1 MVSGDTPIHMT
12 ITVKIW
18 QAFIALLGAIVLLLV
33 GSWYVFMAILEPIN
47 KNVSGI
53 RDDFKTMQAQARE
66 DKNKDAEPETDIRKS
81 ISGIETKLATV
92 STELG
97 AFRSDLAKESGNLQS
112 QLKDAFALLDRLGTQ
127 YAGLGSRFGR
137 IETALSI
144 ELNKLGPVPIPS
156 PQQPTR

>member
-12 ITVKIW
+12 ITVKTIW

-53 RDDFKTMQAQARE
+53 RDDFRTMQTQARE
-66 DKNKDAEPETDIRKS
+66 DKNKGAEPETDI
-81 ISGIETKLATV
+81 ETKLAIV

-97 AFRSDLAKESGNLQS
+97 AFRSDFAKESATFQA
-112 QLKDAFALLDRLGTQ
+112 QLKDVFTSLDRLGTQ
-127 YAGLGSRFGR
+127 YAGLDTRFGR